1 MPAVRWLGFGA
12 LAVIRITDTPRVRQA
27 MTDED
32 REQLH
37 AIHDGPVDGHLGL
50 FRPDANGVFFAR
62 LFIPGR
68 EEIRTTSIT
77 LAGLL
82 EALIREVNAL

>member
-1 MPAVRWLGFGA
+1 M
-12 LAVIRITDTPRVRQA
+12 TP
-27 MTDED
+27 ED
-32 REQLH
+32 RAQLL
-37 AIHDGPVDGHLGL
+37 AFHDEPVDGHLGL
-50 FRPDANGVFFAR
+50 LADSAHGPFIGR
-62 LFIPGR
+62 LAIAGR